1 MFFISTPPSKDTASF
16 GMTPLKEKVGGT
28 ESLTELY
35 KRHGAGISFKTLPP
49 SPSQRSCSS
58 LAFWQ
63 LQFQL
68 GVSSLKCDFF
78 VVI

>member
-35 KRHGAGISFKTLPP
+35 KRHG
-49 SPSQRSCSS
+49 RE
-58 LAFWQ
+58 
-63 LQFQL
+63 
-68 GVSSLKCDFF
+68 
-78 VVI
+78 